1 MENFI
6 DDTYQQEDGV
16 SFYRQLNP
24 ENVEHYHKLP
34 NQTRNRNEAVNE
46 DKELY
51 SGTEDTQPELYDP
64 EDREIL
70 LVFINFPVLKSLSTN
85 SKRT

>member
-34 NQTRNRNEAVNE
+34 NQTRNSNEVVNE
-46 DKELY
+46 DKVILR
-51 SGTEDTQPELYDP
+51 
-64 EDREIL
+64 DRGHAARA
-70 LVFINFPVLKSLSTN
+70 V
-85 SKRT
+85 